1 MYLEQLEYFVA
12 IVDLRSMT
20 KAGEMLYVT
29 HQNIS
34 RAIKQLEEELA
45 VKLIHRNR
53 NGVFPTEEGEKLYQY
68 CKQIIDIKKKIYELS
83 PRKVEGNSLG
93 EVFQILL
100 APTFFLPFN
109 SIVNHFIQEH
119 PSFIYF
125 AEYKEPMYV
134 FDKILAK
141 DYSAQLIFALFEKN
155 DYLTLKE
162 TLEESFDIYFLK
174 VEPLVL
180 LMNSAMPISKHKSV
194 NIKDLENVPI
204 VSYSESFGR
213 ENFFLYCIKKYGFKG
228 RKIRVS
234 GSSQSCETA
243 LVNGT
248 EAIVTTEFALLN
260 STQINKYNDVKIIPL
275 QPKIEVGHGLLVPK
289 NAPELIIKFVDYF
302 VKVYRTV

>member
-29 HQNIS
+29 HQNMS

-134 FDKILAK
+134 FEKILDDACTAK
-141 DYSAQLIFALFEKN
+141 LFFALLEKN
-155 DYLTLKE
+155 DYMMLKAQ
-162 TLEESFDIYFLK
+162 LEEKYDVYIFK
-174 VEPLVL
+174 VGPIVL
-180 LMNSAMPISKHKSV
+180 LANSSLQISKQKS
-194 NIKDLENVPI
+194 ISLTELEAIPI
-204 VSYSESFGR
+204 VTYSESFSRG
-213 ENFFLYCIKKYGFKG
+213 NFFLYCLNKYGFRG
-228 RKIRVS
+228 EKISIS
-234 GSSQSCETA
+234 GSTQSSEEALIYGTKA
-243 LVNGT
+243 LVS
-248 EAIVTTEFALLN
+248 TEFAFSN
-260 STQINKYNDVKIIPL
+260 STRINKFHDIKIIPL
-275 QPKIEVGHGLLVPK
+275 KPKIEILHGLFVPK
-289 NAPELIIKFVDYF
+289 DAPDSIKSFAEYF
-302 VKVYRTV
+302 VNIYKTV